1 MEHFSVWV
9 RRDKGSMHKRGEESV
24 KFHVENTQKPK
35 INERFCPLYAY
46 EDATS
51 FYMRVGYKFK
61 DYNKNYF
68 EVFGDTKCSFYI
80 ELGLQDISY
89 NYELYG
95 QSTFI
100 PIDFNQPFK
109 VGVTTL
115 ILEKDPDPRDKFS
128 EYYQIRPL

>member
-1 MEHFSVWV
+1 MEYFSVWV
-9 RRDKGSMHKRGEESV
+9 RRDKGSLRKRVEESV
-24 KFHVENTQKPK
+24 KFHVENTQKSK
-35 INERFCPLYAY
+35 INNRFCPLYAY

-61 DYNKNYF
+61 DYTKNYF

-80 ELGLQDISY
+80 ELGLQDASY
-89 NYELYG
+89 DYELHC

-100 PIDFNQPFK
+100 PIEFDLPFK
-109 VGVTTL
+109 IGAITL
-115 ILEKDPDPRDKFS
+115 ILEKDPVSRDNIS